1 MGRIMI
7 IADPGEGCSATPRG
21 LELAARL
28 GLEAE
33 VIAFTYAPLKRLQ
46 VDGVERSKLRRLL
59 LEEREKS
66 VSERIEKCRG
76 TDQKVK
82 LKVVWEKE
90 VGHWVSKRCTE
101 RPYTAVVKTG
111 HRSESLT
118 HTALDWQLFRECP
131 APVLIVAGRRW
142 QRARPVLACL
152 DLGTTIP
159 SKRKLN
165 HKVLTA
171 AKELAA
177 ALEVE
182 LEIIAAIEVPAL
194 LSDLDLVDPDA
205 YARQAREEME
215 PHILELAAAHRVPES
230 EFHCKRGP
238 VERVISSRAAR
249 VGAQIVVL
257 GTVGRKGMRA
267 RLLGNTAEQVLRH
280 IKTDVL
286 ALKP

>member
-28 GLEAE
+28 GLETE

-46 VDGVERSKLRRLL
+46 VDGDERSKLRRLL

-66 VSERIEKCRG
+66 VSERIEKYRG

-90 VGHWVSKRCTE
+90 VGHWVTRRCTE
-101 RPYTAVVKTG
+101 RAYTAVVKTG

-152 DLGTTIP
+152 DLGTSIP

-165 HKVLTA
+165 HKVLAA
-171 AKELAA
+171 AKGLAA

-194 LSDLDLVDPDA
+194 LSDLDLVDPEA

-280 IKTDVL
+280 IKSDVL